1 MTKTQSAVVT
11 AFPRRVDATP
21 SQDLKPALVA
31 NRIREM
37 ILESQLLPGEPVR
50 ERALSEILQVSRT
63 PLREALKILASEGL
77 VKLHPRRGATVAVLG
92 ANDVRHL
99 LEFLGG
105 LEAFAGKLAC
115 RNATPEELRELRAL
129 HHEMLAS
136 YLRGD
141 RIGYFDRNQQI
152 HQALVRCAMNPVLA
166 EHHRVVNA
174 QLYRIRYECNLKTN
188 RWEAAIKE
196 HEAILDALE
205 ARDEAAIERLLE
217 THVLKAF
224 DLMQAAGDFAKAK

>member
-77 VKLHPRRGATVAVLG
+77 VKLHPRRARGGA
-92 ANDVRHL
+92 R
-99 LEFLGG
+99 
-105 LEAFAGKLAC
+105 
-115 RNATPEELRELRAL
+115 R
-129 HHEMLAS
+129 
-136 YLRGD
+136 
-141 RIGYFDRNQQI
+141 Q
-152 HQALVRCAMNPVLA
+152 
-166 EHHRVVNA
+166 
-174 QLYRIRYECNLKTN
+174 
-188 RWEAAIKE
+188 
-196 HEAILDALE
+196 
-205 ARDEAAIERLLE
+205 
-217 THVLKAF
+217 
-224 DLMQAAGDFAKAK
+224 

>member
-1 MTKTQSAVVT
+1 M
-11 AFPRRVDATP
+11 
-21 SQDLKPALVA
+21 
-31 NRIREM
+31 
-37 ILESQLLPGEPVR
+37 
-50 ERALSEILQVSRT
+50 
-63 PLREALKILASEGL
+63 
-77 VKLHPRRGATVAVLG
+77 
-92 ANDVRHL
+92 
-99 LEFLGG
+99 
-105 LEAFAGKLAC
+105 
-115 RNATPEELRELRAL
+115 RAL
-129 HHEMLAS
+129 HHEMQAS

-141 RIGYFDRNQQI
+141 RIGYFERNQQI

-188 RWEAAIKE
+188 RWEAAIQE

-205 ARDEAAIERLLE
+205 ARDESAIEKLLE